1 MRKYLTKYREIIV
14 YIIAGVLTTIVYYI
28 TRFATH
34 IFSDNSV
41 FCACVAQVV
50 SIIFAFFINKYWVFR
65 SKYKS
70 FKTML
75 IEMVKF
81 AFGRSAMFV
90 FDLLMAFIF
99 IELNKDFFISLMHL
113 ESLNYDNFFFRL
125 FGTFIGT
132 PSLLYEFCVTTVTQI
147 IIVIVNYLF
156 SKFFVFKKS
165 RKDQATEPSDEL
177 LTQQQPDTTL

>member
-1 MRKYLTKYREIIV
+1 
-14 YIIAGVLTTIVYYI
+14 
-28 TRFATH
+28 
-34 IFSDNSV
+34 
-41 FCACVAQVV
+41 
-50 SIIFAFFINKYWVFR
+50 
-65 SKYKS
+65 
-70 FKTML
+70 
-75 IEMVKF
+75 
-81 AFGRSAMFV
+81 
-90 FDLLMAFIF
+90 MAFIF